1 MQSAQLRS
9 GCTRLPTASD
19 DRPVSLSL
27 HMEMLTEGKAFVYHT
42 LFRTIT
48 NSSYQRG
55 TLDGQLWISMYEYY
69 DGYILLL
76 MQCGDYRMHA
86 LCVIMTKDIG
96 LFTSFNNDIRI

>member
-1 MQSAQLRS
+1 MLAK
-9 GCTRLPTASD
+9 GTA
-19 DRPVSLSL
+19 P
-27 HMEMLTEGKAFVYHT
+27 VYHT

-76 MQCGDYRMHA
+76 MRCGDYRMHA
-86 LCVIMTKDIG
+86 RCVIMTKDIR
-96 LFTSFNNDIRI
+96 LFTSFNKDIFNLIVSYVTILIVKLTRFK